1 MHFFIRIFMQF
12 VLIYSLDVFLLKFK
26 LNTLMEIDRTISM
39 GECWFYKLRNTTY
52 ENVEWNAK
60 KRLRTILITIQT
72 GYH

>member
-1 MHFFIRIFMQF
+1 
-12 VLIYSLDVFLLKFK
+12 
-26 LNTLMEIDRTISM
+26 MEIDRTISM